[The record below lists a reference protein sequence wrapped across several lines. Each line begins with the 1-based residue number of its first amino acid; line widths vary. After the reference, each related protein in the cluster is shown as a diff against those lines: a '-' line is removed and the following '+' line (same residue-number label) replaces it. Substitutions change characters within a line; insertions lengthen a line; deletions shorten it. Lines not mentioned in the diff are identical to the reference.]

1 MFGAGIIWSSPCP
14 LTSSSLSFLTLLVFS
29 PSLIRWDTQMHRQ
42 WEGHADLPLCPN
54 WLRQSHTFHQT
65 CGMGSAGA
73 RGGPPLSH
81 MHSWLQL
88 IFHSK
93 QMGTHSSLMGGN
105 GVHGLKGCNYPN
117 YAAVSAG
124 SNAQDWSEMRVLASY
139 LSLHPNLDHMTTPPL
154 PPTFKTF

>member
-1 MFGAGIIWSSPCP
+1 MKTLLQELESNWVSTASARP
-14 LTSSSLSFLTLLVFS
+14 LTSTSPSFLTLLVSS
-29 PSLIRWDTQMHRQ
+29 PSLIRWDTQMHRR
-42 WEGHADLPLCPN
+42 WEGQADLPLCPN

-65 CGMGSAGA
+65 CGMGSAGG

-81 MHSWLQL
+81 THSWLQL

-117 YAAVSAG
+117 YTAVCAG
-124 SNAQDWSEMRVLASY
+124 SNAQACQKWERSPPHI
-139 LSLHPNLDHMTTPPL
+139 SLNPNPDPS
-154 PPTFKTF
+154 